1 MRKVISLMMVLV
13 LGVVVMGTSANAVC
27 PGPNAVTATMTD
39 GRPTP
44 SGDDGGWDD
53 PQTSPATRMVILL
66 PTLGCLAWF
75 IDWPIFD
82 LIINSETDVDSHG
95 SAVENEIDL
104 R

>member
-44 SGDDGGWDD
+44 SGDDSGWND
-53 PQTSPATRMVILL
+53 PHKSPELSNEYPVVFFTKYILFEL
-66 PTLGCLAWF
+66 
-75 IDWPIFD
+75 
-82 LIINSETDVDSHG
+82 LIQIIE
-95 SAVENEIDL
+95 
-104 R
+104 